1 MWHFLGSNSFHIRQ
15 GLPYELNI
23 PSIWQLSKLYAGK
36 IVSKRNCKASND
48 NGLLFYVICFTWKC
62 PNRLQNIDLEGSRT
76 FIITPVYIEPLF
88 SGAFP
93 CLEMTF
99 YFKRDIG
106 YCLIQLYVPS
116 ALTVILSWL
125 SFWISTDAIPE
136 RVSIGMLTVLT
147 ITTQSSAANSNL
159 PGVSYIK
166 AIDIWMSTCL
176 IFVFASLLESAIVR
190 VCLRRGN
197 QQNRQNDSRKNQVPL
212 EEVVIEQVKA
222 RARET
227 RYGEIV
233 LSTPV
238 SKISMVG
245 LVNQISPLV
254 IFDVSQYDRKPFS
267 CFLPYYYLASIIS
280 MTMCFHF
287 ILCQMDIS
295 NYHNMIRYFHF
306 SWPLFKEAVNNNSDL
321 Q

>member
-1 MWHFLGSNSFHIRQ
+1 MQ
-15 GLPYELNI
+15 
-23 PSIWQLSKLYAGK
+23 SI
-36 IVSKRNCKASND
+36 D
-48 NGLLFYVICFTWKC
+48 MEE
-62 PNRLQNIDLEGSRT
+62 DRT
-76 FIITPVYIEPLF
+76 VFITPVYIGPLF

-93 CLEMTF
+93 CLEIIF
-99 YFKRDIG
+99 FFKRDIG

-166 AIDIWMSTCL
+166 AIDIWMSACL

-222 RARET
+222 RAHET
-227 RYGEIV
+227 RNGEIV
-233 LSTPV
+233 LITPV
-238 SKISMVG
+238 STISMVG

-254 IFDVSQYDRKPFS
+254 ISDVSQYDQKPFS
-267 CFLPYYYLASIIS
+267 CFLPSYYLVTIIS
-280 MTMCFHF
+280 MTIYFHF

-306 SWPLFKEAVNNNSDL
+306 SWLMFKEAVNNNNDL